1 MNINVSIDTDE
12 LLALV
17 GENTREEILGFICA
31 IDSSVAEVDF
41 TIGLIEK
48 LINSLCS
55 DLTPGEIREEVE
67 IILNKK

>member
-1 MNINVSIDTDE
+1 MRELDT
-12 LLALV
+12 LALV
-17 GENTREEILGFICA
+17 RENTREEILDFICA